1 MKQTLKIKG
10 MHCKSCKMLL
20 EDALEDINVKVDVN
34 YDLGTAEVEFD
45 ESKTSLEKIK
55 ETIKA
60 EGDYQVE

>member
-1 MKQTLKIKG
+1 
-10 MHCKSCKMLL
+10 MLL